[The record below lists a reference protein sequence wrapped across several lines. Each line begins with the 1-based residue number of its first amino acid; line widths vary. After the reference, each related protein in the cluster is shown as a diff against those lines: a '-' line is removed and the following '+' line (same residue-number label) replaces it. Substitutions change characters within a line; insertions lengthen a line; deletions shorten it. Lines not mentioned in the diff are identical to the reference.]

1 MDIFEA
7 YLSSPDESIP
17 TFSIF
22 FQSAQDLKESLG
34 TKGYLPDHYLFLCF
48 HSIAQIDFVSLQ
60 DEVSEAMVAKMESIS
75 DAEAGK
81 AFACQEVH
89 TRQMLWL
96 LSHADSL
103 LEQAFQDFIQ
113 EKTLSSETCV
123 DIMEIKQTEEKM
135 KVLIG
140 QEKLESFQRMF
151 LHRFLFSSV
160 AQLFLQGMT
169 IEFIRRFLPTDIE
182 TGSEVFRIHLKI
194 LDMKFTRM
202 YQERAA
208 HQKMQKLSEILC
220 NPRQNRHGILLS
232 CH

>member
-17 TFSIF
+17 TFSVF

-34 TKGYLPDHYLFLCF
+34 TKGYLLDHYLSLCF
-48 HSIAQIDFVSLQ
+48 RLIAQIDFVSLQ
-60 DEVSEAMVAKMESIS
+60 DEVSEAMASIMRNLS
-75 DAEAGK
+75 DAEAEK

-96 LSHADSL
+96 LSHADAI
-103 LEQAFQDFIQ
+103 LEQAYHDFIQ
-113 EKTLSSETCV
+113 EKTFSSETSV
-123 DIMEIKQTEEKM
+123 DIIDLRQTEEKI

-140 QEKLESFQRMF
+140 QEKLESFQRTF

-169 IEFIRRFLPTDIE
+169 TELIRRFLTTDIE
-182 TGSEVFRIHLKI
+182 TGSEVFRIHLKHFGHE
-194 LDMKFTRM
+194 K
-202 YQERAA
+202 
-208 HQKMQKLSEILC
+208 
-220 NPRQNRHGILLS
+220 NG
-232 CH
+232 